1 MNLDPFGML
10 AGFDANWLLLSL
22 IPNAIGLVLFIYG
35 KKSGLTP
42 HLVTGILLMVY
53 PIVAT
58 TVTSLIVGGLI
69 IGGGF
74 WYALQA
80 GW

>member
-10 AGFDANWLLLSL
+10 GNIDTNWLLLSL
-22 IPNAIGLVLFIYG
+22 VPNSIGFVLFIYG
-35 KKSGLTP
+35 KKRGLTP

-53 PIVAT
+53 PMVAT
-58 TVTSLIVGGLI
+58 TVTTLLAGGAI
-69 IGGGF
+69 IGLGF